1 MEEIDP
7 KALDIFAP
15 IVTEKERREQ
25 GLEKINAR
33 LYAANKLVD
42 TDGVQHPKPRPD
54 DPDELFAQVL
64 RDLKRVLTLFEQWVE
79 IKKEKRD
86 AGR

>member
-15 IVTEKERREQ
+15 IVTE
-25 GLEKINAR
+25 
-33 LYAANKLVD
+33 NKLVD
-42 TDGVQHPKPRPD
+42 PDGVQHPKPRPD
-54 DPDELFAQVL
+54 DPDELFAQAL

>member
-7 KALDIFAP
+7 KTLDIFAP

-42 TDGVQHPKPRPD
+42 PDGVQHPKPRPD
-54 DPDELFAQVL
+54 DPDELFAQAL